1 MVDVQGNTIIINS
14 ERASAD
20 DKIDFA
26 TAISRLEAE
35 GNHEIRLD
43 LSNTVYLPSELMGL
57 LMWKKRE
64 LGERGTKIIISAI
77 SDPLRNTFDNAMISS
92 FLELNTPQQG

>member
-1 MVDVQGNTIIINS
+1 MVIVQGNVIIINS

-26 TAISRLEAE
+26 SAITRLELE
-35 GNHEIRLD
+35 GNSEIMLD

-64 LGERGTKIIISAI
+64 LGERGKKIIITAI
-77 SDPLRNTFDNAMISS
+77 SEPLRNTFDNAMISS
-92 FLELNTPQQG
+92 FLDLNKPL